1 MRRILCLV
9 LAAAL
14 TLLCGCAAGAS
25 AGSADGGGG
34 SAAAESAAAFSG
46 TLEVHCFAA
55 GKADAILLTTGASAV
70 LIDTGESGF
79 GKEITAY
86 LQARGI
92 EKLDA
97 LIVTHFDQD
106 HVGGAAKVL
115 RAVETDRVLQSDC
128 PKDSSEYAKYT
139 DALAAAG
146 LTAQTVRR
154 TLTFALDGVVYTVD
168 PPQQT
173 DYAQDPSNNSSLI
186 VSVRCGA
193 EKLLFAGDAEDAR
206 LREFLQEGNG
216 TFDFLKVPYH
226 GRWQTELPA
235 LLSAVQP
242 SFAVITCS
250 DAQREDDRTTAALTA
265 AGAQVF
271 LTRRGAVD
279 AVCDGAS
286 LQVAYAD

>member
-1 MRRILCLV
+1 V
-9 LAAAL
+9 TAQPSA
-14 TLLCGCAAGAS
+14 AS
-25 AGSADGGGG
+25 AASASPA
-34 SAAAESAAAFSG
+34 SASG
-46 TLEVHCFAA
+46 TTDLKVYCFSA
-55 GKADAILLTTGASAV
+55 GKADAILLYTDDSAV
-70 LIDTGESGF
+70 LIDTGNSGF
-79 GKEITAY
+79 GKEICAY
-86 LQARGI
+86 LEEQGI
-92 EKLDA
+92 STLDY
-97 LIVTHFDQD
+97 LILTHFDKD

-115 RAVETDRVLQSDC
+115 KSVTVKNVLQSDC